1 MNPATQ
7 RRLSAGRS
15 PSVVTSKSTP
25 PSPIDGVALLGGRP
39 TAAYPLLKRVFDFS
53 GAAIAL
59 TLLSPV
65 LAICALW
72 IKLVDGGPV
81 IYRQWRTGRN
91 GWLFVIYKFRTMRL
105 DAEKQGARFASADDA
120 RIIPGCGW
128 MRRSHVDELP
138 QLFNILKGEMSLVG
152 PRPERPEMIERLR
165 PEIPDF
171 DARLDATP
179 GLTGLA
185 QVASGYSNDTEGMR
199 HKLRYDLAYLR
210 RRSLLAD
217 VHVVVKTV
225 PKFWDHTA
233 C

>member
-1 MNPATQ
+1 
-7 RRLSAGRS
+7 
-15 PSVVTSKSTP
+15 
-25 PSPIDGVALLGGRP
+25 
-39 TAAYPLLKRVFDFS
+39 
-53 GAAIAL
+53 
-59 TLLSPV
+59 
-65 LAICALW
+65 
-72 IKLVDGGPV
+72 
-81 IYRQWRTGRN
+81 
-91 GWLFVIYKFRTMRL
+91 MRL